1 MFRDVAFGQYYPGD
15 SLVHRL
21 DPRTKL
27 IFVILFI
34 ASVFFVDTFV
44 GYAVILGFVLVSI
57 VFSRVPF
64 LKVLKSLK
72 GIILLVLFT
81 AILNV
86 FFYKQGRVL
95 LHWTIFTITEEGLI
109 FAAKMALRLS
119 LLVVGATLLTL
130 TTTPMGITDGMESLM
145 SPLKLL
151 KIRVHDIAVIMSIAL
166 RFIPSLIE
174 ETDKIMLAQKARG
187 ADFDTGGLI
196 KKAKAML
203 PILIPLF
210 VSAFRHA
217 DELALALDAR
227 CYNATEKR
235 TKLKKLIL
243 TWRDAVASVFV
254 LIFFALI
261 LFIKYDWFFWFG
273 GII

>member
-15 SLVHRL
+15 SFVHKL
-21 DPRTKL
+21 DPRAKL

-34 ASVFFVDTFV
+34 AAVFFVETFV
-44 GYAVILGFVLVSI
+44 GYAVVASFILAAVI
-57 VFSRVPF
+57 FSRVP
-64 LKVLKSLK
+64 LLRILKSLK
-72 GIILLVLFT
+72 GVIFLVLFT
-81 AILNV
+81 AVLNV
-86 FFYKQGRVL
+86 FFFKQGRVL
-95 LHWTIFTITEEGLI
+95 FHWTVFTVTAEGLI

-119 LLVVGATLLTL
+119 ILVMGATLLTL

-151 KIRVHDIAVIMSIAL
+151 HVRVHDIAIIMSIAL

-174 ETDKIMLAQKARG
+174 ETDRIMLAQKARG
-187 ADFDTGGLI
+187 ASFDTGGLI

-227 CYNATEKR
+227 CYNATDKR
-235 TKLKKLIL
+235 TKFKKLAF
-243 TWRDAVASVFV
+243 TWRDLAASIFV

-261 LFIKYDWFFWFG
+261 LFLRYDWFSWFG